1 MLDKRST
8 SETAKI
14 LFIGSLSIL
23 ALFLGFFTDYWGV
36 ADKQWFG
43 NHQRDMENHVIGRM
57 VRSRQDGIFSDG
69 GLMGIGSPDTTLKYF
84 PARPFSNQVTA
95 YVNGQSFGAFR
106 TYNSL
111 IGGQGMLF
119 SIFDKLIT
127 LSPQEKLNSFHA
139 FTAMLSAITLTA
151 IILWFYMEFG
161 FTVAIFVIISAVFSQ
176 WLVVFGRNLYRSM
189 WAFYLPVVVMMY
201 YLKSR
206 QGQMNFSH
214 STLGAIV
221 FITVFIKCLFNGYEY
236 ITTVLVMMIV
246 PFFYYGLLNRMRL
259 RRFLAGLF
267 TAASSAFLA
276 VLLSFTILCF
286 QVASVRG
293 KFMDG
298 VGHIVYSF
306 EKRTWGNPH
315 DFAPVYTPGLES
327 GPVHVIVTYLE
338 GTFFDAN
345 QYLSGSIPFIS
356 GDLLKV
362 SYEELLIFFL
372 VMSGL
377 LYFLRSRV
385 SDGNEKR
392 KLLALIFATWF
403 SLLAPLSWF
412 IIFKPHS
419 YVHTHM
425 NFIVWQM
432 PFVFFGFAVSGL
444 VVKIILANHIRWKR
458 MKN

>member
-176 WLVVFGRNLYRSM
+176 WLVVFGRNLY
-189 WAFYLPVVVMMY
+189 W
-201 YLKSR
+201 SR
-206 QGQMNFSH
+206 CG
-214 STLGAIV
+214 
-221 FITVFIKCLFNGYEY
+221 
-236 ITTVLVMMIV
+236 
-246 PFFYYGLLNRMRL
+246 
-259 RRFLAGLF
+259 RF
-267 TAASSAFLA
+267 T
-276 VLLSFTILCF
+276 C
-286 QVASVRG
+286 R
-293 KFMDG
+293 
-298 VGHIVYSF
+298 
-306 EKRTWGNPH
+306 
-315 DFAPVYTPGLES
+315 
-327 GPVHVIVTYLE
+327 
-338 GTFFDAN
+338 
-345 QYLSGSIPFIS
+345 
-356 GDLLKV
+356 
-362 SYEELLIFFL
+362 
-372 VMSGL
+372 
-377 LYFLRSRV
+377 
-385 SDGNEKR
+385 
-392 KLLALIFATWF
+392 
-403 SLLAPLSWF
+403 
-412 IIFKPHS
+412 
-419 YVHTHM
+419 
-425 NFIVWQM
+425 
-432 PFVFFGFAVSGL
+432 
-444 VVKIILANHIRWKR
+444 
-458 MKN
+458 